1 MRVESLPCGL
11 SRVLLLTLVTLGLIL
26 SFAAP
31 SFAQATATA
40 VEVSVVNPQGVLSS
54 EDESLLRDETEKIV
68 FPSEVERVVYMAF
81 ARNAN
86 NINDHV
92 VDWARQNDPTML
104 SEDGNKFARGILIE
118 VVGLDPRQAGMY
130 CGDNVCQAL
139 DLFQGPHLD
148 AAIEAMK
155 PGFRR
160 GNFAIGLID
169 GMQTAADT
177 SITIQQPGRNAAP
190 ANSEPPISPFAFMSA
205 VFAFIAGIWAM
216 IIGAIFGSRVKAGR
230 KAYNNLK
237 NSMGEVAL
245 ELDEVNV
252 RANSLSSPLANA
264 KMRSE
269 WQEVLNNFL
278 AIRDTANMVET
289 WDREPSRMQLWRHA
303 TALQKA
309 DERVTQMK
317 TAQDNINDLFEME
330 QGNAQVRQQKLVELG
345 WDLTEAISAS
355 SSELSRQDLTNV
367 KQQVAALEAQINH
380 PDFMT
385 GYARVIGEYQN
396 VLEGIATRE
405 YGERALAQANQDAP
419 TIYDRNW
426 RVGMGYNNW
435 IPYTIMHTHYI
446 SHSSYSSS
454 SDDSWSSSWGSSSG
468 SFGGGNSS
476 FSGGFSGGGGSSS
489 W

>member
-1 MRVESLPCGL
+1 MHVKSLPREL
-11 SRVLLLTLVTLGLIL
+11 IRAVLLTLVTLSLMVMI
-26 SFAAP
+26 AAP
-31 SFAQATATA
+31 SFAQVTTT
-40 VEVSVVNPQGVLSS
+40 VQVSVVNQQGVLTSD
-54 EDESLLRDETEKIV
+54 DEALLRDETAKIA

-81 ARNAN
+81 ATNSS
-86 NINDHV
+86 NINDDV
-92 VDWARQNDPTML
+92 VKWAMKNDPTML
-104 SEDGNKFARGILIE
+104 STDGNKFAPGVIIS

-139 DLFQGPHLD
+139 DIFQGPHLD

-160 GNFAIGLID
+160 GNFATGLID
-169 GMQTAADT
+169 GMQTASDP
-177 SITIQQPGRNAAP
+177 TIRAQAP
-190 ANSEPPISPFAFMSA
+190 SQSSSDNNTLPVSSGTFLGGI
-205 VFAFIAGIWAM
+205 VAFIAAVWAIM
-216 IIGAIFGSRVKAGR
+216 IGAIFGSRVKAAR
-230 KAYNNLK
+230 TAYHNLK
-237 NSMGEVAL
+237 DSMGNVAL

-269 WQEVLNNFL
+269 WEEVLNNFL
-278 AIRDTANMVET
+278 AIRDTANLVET

-303 TALQKA
+303 SALQKA

-317 TAQDNINDLFEME
+317 TAQANINDLFEME
-330 QGNAQVRQQKLVELG
+330 QGNPEVRQQKLVELG

-355 SSELSRQDLTNV
+355 SSDLSRQDLTNV
-367 KQQVAALEAQINH
+367 KQQVAALEAKIND

-405 YGERALAQANQDAP
+405 YGERALAQASQDAP
-419 TIYDRNW
+419 TIYDSDW

-435 IPYTIMHTHYI
+435 VPYTVFHTNYI
-446 SHSSYSSS
+446 SYSSTT
-454 SDDSWSSSWGSSSG
+454 SDDTWSSSWGSSSG
-468 SFGGGNSS
+468 SFGGGNTS

>member
-1 MRVESLPCGL
+1 MRVESVSVRL

-31 SFAQATATA
+31 SFAQDTATA
-40 VEVSVVNPQGVLSS
+40 VEVSVVNPHAVLTR
-54 EDESLLRDETEKIV
+54 EDETLLREETEKIV

-81 ARNAN
+81 ATNSTN
-86 NINDHV
+86 LNDHV
-92 VDWARQNDPTML
+92 VDWARQKDPTML

-118 VVGLDPRQAGMY
+118 VVGLNPRQAGVY

-148 AAIEAMK
+148 AAVEAMK

-160 GNFAIGLID
+160 GNFVIGLVD
-169 GMQTAADT
+169 GMQTAADPT
-177 SITIQQPGRNAAP
+177 ITVQAPNQGRAP
-190 ANSEPPISPFAFMSA
+190 ADTESPISLFGFMSA
-205 VFAFIAGIWAM
+205 VFAFIAGVWALV
-216 IIGAIFGSRVKAGR
+216 IGAIFGARVKAGR
-230 KAYNNLK
+230 KAYQNLK

-289 WDREPSRMQLWRHA
+289 WDREPTRMQLWRHA
-303 TALQKA
+303 GALQKA

-330 QGNAQVRQQKLVELG
+330 QGNAEVRQQKLVELG

-355 SSELSRQDLTNV
+355 SSELSRQDLTRV
-367 KQQVAALEAQINH
+367 KEQVAALEAQISH

-385 GYARVIGEYQN
+385 AYARVIGEYQN

-405 YGERALAQANQDAP
+405 YGERALAQAKQDAP
-419 TIYDRNW
+419 TIYDSDW

-435 IPYTIMHTHYI
+435 IPYSVMHTHYI
-446 SHSSYSSS
+446 HTTSSSSS
-454 SDDSWSSSWGSSSG
+454 SDSWSSSSWGSSSG